1 MDYLSTVRVLDTDYK
16 LRDDE
21 AARINHTHKAAEI
34 EDLPSD
40 MPTSEKLVPSGGAVG
55 QVLAKVS
62 ADDYDIAWKDEKN
75 GIPSGGLIG
84 QVLAK
89 TSASDYD
96 VSWQYQQTGGLT
108 CENIFTGQYS
118 QTHNNAINCSKPV
131 TDFDFIDVQFSS
143 ESGIKGVTRVYGP
156 TVGTIFETDLTCNFA
171 SDSGFYMLSKVFN
184 ITDNYTINT
193 WNYNNS
199 GVYVTGRARLW
210 GGNQSVEIGDFIGIT
225 AVWGWKGDQ

>member
-21 AARINHTHKAAEI
+21 AARINHTHKVAEI
-34 EDLPSD
+34 EDLPSAI
-40 MPTSEKLVPSGGAVG
+40 PTSEKLV
-55 QVLAKVS
+55 
-62 ADDYDIAWKDEKN
+62 
-75 GIPSGGLIG
+75 PSGGLIG

-118 QTHNNAINCSKPV
+118 QTHNKAINCSKPV

-156 TVGTIFETDLTCNFA
+156 TVGTLFETDLTCNFA
-171 SDSGFYMLSKVFN
+171 SNSGFYMLSKVFN
-184 ITDNYTINT
+184 ITGNYTINT

-210 GGNQSVEIGDFIGIT
+210 GGNQSVEVGDFIGIT